1 MPTVVLRLMLFV
13 RRSLESAFCPLRFRR
28 TISFRTRKSSGSLCR
43 LAANYERIKTRAGR
57 LSGARVTYGGGKPP
71 MAETIPGRLAAA
83 RARRISRM
91 RYLVTGGAGFIGSN
105 TVDELVRR
113 GHSVVVLDDLTS
125 GKEDNLAEIRNKI
138 TFIKGSITDIEVVR
152 KAVHEA
158 EFVLH
163 LAARTSV
170 PKSVKDPIETNR
182 INIDGTLNV
191 LVAARD
197 AKVKRVVFAA
207 SSSAYGETP
216 TLPKVEKMEPQPISP
231 YGVTK
236 YVGELYA
243 QTFGRCYGLENVSL
257 RYFNIFGPRQDPS
270 SPYSGVLAKFCTAAL
285 EETQPI
291 IFGDGEQTRDFTYVE
306 NAVQANVLAFEA
318 PNVSGRVFN
327 VGVGGRFS
335 LNQTVALLNKIAG
348 KSLESKYEPA
358 RDGDIRDSQ
367 ADISRAREFLGYEPA
382 VAFEEGLRRTFD
394 WYRATQEKA
403 NATPTPASAPM
414 PTPPK

>member
-1 MPTVVLRLMLFV
+1 
-13 RRSLESAFCPLRFRR
+13 
-28 TISFRTRKSSGSLCR
+28 
-43 LAANYERIKTRAGR
+43 
-57 LSGARVTYGGGKPP
+57 
-71 MAETIPGRLAAA
+71 
-83 RARRISRM
+83 M

-113 GHSVVVLDDLTS
+113 GHGVVVLDDLSS
-125 GKEDNLAEIRNKI
+125 GKEDNLADIRTKI
-138 TFIKGSITDIEVVR
+138 TFMKGSITDIEVVR
-152 KAVHEA
+152 KAMHEA
-158 EFVLH
+158 DYVLH

-170 PKSVKDPIETNR
+170 PRSVKDPVETNK

-216 TLPKVEKMEPQPISP
+216 TLPKVETMVPQPISP

-236 YVGELYA
+236 FVGEMYA

-270 SPYSGVLAKFCTAAL
+270 SPYSGVLAKFCTAFL
-285 EETQPI
+285 EDTQPGV
-291 IFGDGEQTRDFTYVE
+291 FGDGEQTRDFTYVE
-306 NAVQANVLAFEA
+306 NAVQANLLACEA

-327 VGVGGRFS
+327 VGTGGRTS
-335 LNQTVALLNKIAG
+335 LNQVLKALGEISG
-348 KSLESKYEPA
+348 KRIEAKYEPQ

-367 ADISRAREFLGYEPA
+367 ADISQAREYLGYEPQ
-382 VAFEEGLRRTFD
+382 VLFEEGLKKTFD
-394 WYRATQEKA
+394 WYRSLPKKVAAEK
-403 NATPTPASAPM
+403 
-414 PTPPK
+414 